1 MGHRVPVRN
10 RRDFAKMDL
19 PVRNLVKRNEKF
31 YFRYRIP
38 GHSIQGTPKEFRL
51 SLKTTDLK
59 KAVITA
65 NLASEK
71 VRSLIESGVARMV
84 PLEEIRRL
92 IADYISSSLEDSE
105 RHLANFGRICQPTR
119 DDAITILE
127 NLIPQLEKALVD
139 NNLETMT
146 ALNSAKSILEK
157 IPHEKSD
164 ENLMAREFLR
174 AQKFLAVMQI
184 DRLKG
189 ERFATE
195 FNPEDYREIL
205 NGTYRPETASASTS
219 ETSRNPVHTLKYI
232 AEKYLEEKTPVW
244 GKSMSASTAKV
255 LETLMEVIPGNTDIK
270 AIQHHNLLDFRNDS
284 LLKMPVRRYHSPE
297 MRNKPLA
304 ELIKDYKGETL
315 SIKTVNI
322 MTAKLGGFFIWCHN
336 HEYID
341 RNPAVNLQ
349 LKLGHKASEER
360 SPYSTEDLRKIF
372 TNLRSDK
379 LNAWAPH
386 KLWIPLIAL
395 YSGARQNEICQ
406 LQLDNI
412 INADGIACFQ
422 ITEDEDSDTRLKNA
436 NSKRI
441 IPIHP
446 TLLKLDFLG
455 YVLDRCN
462 DKRRRKTGDTRL
474 WGTLEYKEKYGYS
487 HDFQKFFSRFN
498 RAYVTDD
505 EKKVFHSLRHNFTNN
520 LKQQAIAESIIA
532 ELVGHSIRS
541 MTFSRYGKEFNPGL
555 LLSTLQ
561 KLDYGIDIFAILGA
575 TPLTDESIKQQIARL
590 PKISA

>member
-1 MGHRVPVRN
+1 MVHRVPVRN

-31 YFRYRIP
+31 YFRCRIP

-71 VRSLIESGVARMV
+71 VRSLIESGVMRMV
-84 PLEEIRRL
+84 PLEEMRRL
-92 IADYISSSLEDSE
+92 IADYISRSLEDSE
-105 RHLANFGRICQPTR
+105 RHLANFGRICRSTR
-119 DDAITILE
+119 DESITTHE
-127 NLIPQLEKALVD
+127 HLISQLEKALAD

-146 ALNSAKSILEK
+146 ALNSAKSLLEN
-157 IPHEKSD
+157 IPHEKAD

-205 NGTYRPETASASTS
+205 NGTYRPETAPASTQ
-219 ETSRNPVHTLKYI
+219 ETLPNPVHTLKYLVG
-232 AEKYLEEKTPVW
+232 KYLEEKTPVW
-244 GKSMSASTAKV
+244 GKSMSASTEKV

-270 AIQHHNLLDFRNDS
+270 AIRHHNLLEFRDNF

-297 MRNKPLA
+297 MRSIPLA

-315 SIKTVNI
+315 SNKTVNI

-386 KLWIPLIAL
+386 KLLIPLIAL

-422 ITEDEDSDTRLKNA
+422 ITEDEASDTRLKNA

-446 TLLKLDFLG
+446 TLLKLGFLG

-462 DKRRRKTGDTRL
+462 DKRRRKTSDTRL
-474 WGTLEYKEKYGYS
+474 WGTLGYKEKYGYS

-520 LKQQAIAESIIA
+520 LKQQGIAESIIA

-555 LLSTLQ
+555 LLDTLQ
-561 KLDYGIDIFAILGA
+561 KLDYGIDIFAILGIQ
-575 TPLTDESIKQQIARL
+575 PLSEDVIAEQVYRL
-590 PKISA
+590 PRKA